1 MVLEGEH
8 ASLEDG
14 ERLPADA
21 AAEALHEIPS
31 LLSEHDAATFA
42 ETVETKGAFAVK
54 TGLGKG
60 EVFGVFWY
68 NLNGFAR

>member
-8 ASLEDG
+8 ESLEDS

-21 AAEALHEIPS
+21 ATKAFHEIPS
-31 LLSEHDAATFA
+31 LLSELDAATLA
-42 ETVETKGAFAVK
+42 ETVETKRAFAEK
-54 TGLGKG
+54 TGLGKRK
-60 EVFGVFWY
+60 VFGVFWY

>member
-8 ASLEDG
+8 ESLEEG

-21 AAEALHEIPS
+21 ATEALNEIPS
-31 LLSEHDAATFA
+31 LFSEHDAATLA
-42 ETVETKGAFAVK
+42 ETVETKGAFAEK

-60 EVFGVFWY
+60 KVFGVFWY

>member
-8 ASLEDG
+8 ESLEDG

-21 AAEALHEIPS
+21 ATKAFHEIPS
-31 LLSEHDAATFA
+31 LLSELDAATLA
-42 ETVETKGAFAVK
+42 ETVETKRAFAEK

-60 EVFGVFWY
+60 KVFGVFWY